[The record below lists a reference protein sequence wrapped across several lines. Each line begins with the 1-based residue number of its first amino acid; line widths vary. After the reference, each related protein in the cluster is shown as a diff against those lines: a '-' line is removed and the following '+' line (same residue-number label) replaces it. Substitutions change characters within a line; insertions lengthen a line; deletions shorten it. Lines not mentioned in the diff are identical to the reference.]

1 MPSAHVQ
8 SVQHLEDFQ
17 AALAAFGQQAREAM
31 CSLALEIRRAR
42 DWVDDQYARWQAE
55 VRRCEEDV
63 FKARQELARKRMM
76 RIGDRRPDT
85 TEEEVALAKA
95 VYRLNH
101 AEEKKANCKAW
112 ILKLPDAIEEYE
124 GQAKPMDQVLESGL
138 PRMLA
143 YLDRKIDILE
153 AYADL
158 SPTTQAAPE
167 GPPS

>member
-17 AALAAFGQQAREAM
+17 AALAAFGQQAREAL
-31 CSLALEIRRAR
+31 CSLGLEIRRMQ
-42 DWVDDQYARWQAE
+42 DWLEDQAKHWHAE

-76 RIGDRRPDT
+76 RIGDRKPDT

-95 VYRLNH
+95 VQRLHH
-101 AEEKKANCKAW
+101 AEEKLANCKAW
-112 ILKLPDAIEEYE
+112 IRQLPDAIEEYE
-124 GQAKPMDQVLESGL
+124 GQANPMQHLLDSGL

-153 AYADL
+153 AYAG
-158 SPTTQAAPE
+158 SGPAPAAQE
-167 GPPS
+167 GPTA